1 MKLSNKTVKK
11 FIKGAVYFEE
21 EKGYLI
27 PYKYSKAQ
35 IDYMADPSYD
45 HGWRWRAKISGS
57 IRMELMTDATSLS
70 FDYTANCSH
79 ERANTYD
86 LYIDGVLTSVYQIG
100 ENLKGHIS
108 FDLPEGNK
116 KVTVY
121 FPCESIAKIK
131 NFTINGA
138 YKSVKDKGPRILF
151 LGDSITQGAGPE
163 MGSASYLNTL
173 TRMADFQALGQ
184 GIGGYRYEPC
194 DLMKTDGFE
203 PDKIVVFLGTNY
215 YETPIEN
222 YDYKK
227 AVNEYYKRITELY
240 PNIPI
245 LSVTPLWRNNNVD
258 MERFLWCIG
267 TIKDACKSYPQ
278 VTVVD
283 GFTLVP
289 NVDQCFSDKVHP
301 NAYGSLRLAT
311 NLFEIMKKLKFFN

>member
-45 HGWRWRAKISGS
+45 HGWRWRAKISGG
-57 IRMELMTDATSLS
+57 IRMELITDATSLS

-86 LYIDGVLTSVYQIG
+86 LYVDSVLTSVYSIG

-121 FPCESIAKIK
+121 FPCESISKIK
-131 NFTINGA
+131 NFTINGG
-138 YKSVKDKGPRILF
+138 YKAVKDKGPKILF
-151 LGDSITQGAGPE
+151 LGDSITQGAGPQI
-163 MGSASYLNTL
+163 GSASYYNSLS
-173 TRMADFQALGQ
+173 RKAEFSALCQ
-184 GIGGYRYEPC
+184 GVGGYRYEPC
-194 DLMKTDGFE
+194 DLMKIDGFE

-215 YETPIEN
+215 YDTPIER
-222 YDYKK
+222 YDYKW
-227 AVNEYYKRITELY
+227 AVNEYYKRLTELY

-245 LSVTPLWRNNNVD
+245 LSVTPTWRSNADDWN
-258 MERFLWCIG
+258 RFLWCIN

-278 VTVVD
+278 VTVID
-283 GFTLVP
+283 GFTLIP
-289 NVDQCFSDKVHP
+289 NVDQCFSDGIHP
-301 NAYGSLRLAT
+301 NAYGSERLAV
-311 NLFEIMKKLKFFN
+311 NLYNTMKKLKFFN